1 MSSKTQKDV
10 DCFFCGKTVATD
22 SRVGALLC
30 GDCTARLSD
39 APIQPKTIVKLD
51 PDEKKARKEARIEK
65 KKAKL
70 EAKKTAKKG
79 KGRGWHLKQLFE
91 FDGEFYS
98 FGKKI
103 GDAEVAKIRKALK
116 KAGK

>member
-1 MSSKTQKDV
+1 MAKTTKDI
-10 DCFFCGKTVATD
+10 DCFFCGKTVTSD
-22 SRVGALLC
+22 SRVGAVLC
-30 GDCTARLSD
+30 GECVAKLSD
-39 APIQPKTIVKLD
+39 APVQPKPTVVVSA
-51 PDEKKARKEARIEK
+51 DEKKARKEARVEK

-91 FDGEFYS
+91 FEGTFYS
-98 FGKKI
+98 FGKLI

-116 KAGK
+116 KDGK

>member
-1 MSSKTQKDV
+1 MAKSTKDL
-10 DCFFCGKTVATD
+10 DCFWCGKTVMATD
-22 SRVGALLC
+22 ARMHAVLC
-30 GDCTARLSD
+30 GDCVAKLSD
-39 APIQPKTIVKLD
+39 APIQPKPTVVVSVE
-51 PDEKKARKEARIEK
+51 EKKARKEARVEK

-79 KGRGWHLKQLFE
+79 RGRGWHLKQLFE
-91 FDGEFYS
+91 FEGEFYS